1 MVQKLLKRL
10 LKMNKIIDFIEKIIL
25 KLLGYK

>member
-1 MVQKLLKRL
+1 MAQKLSKRL

-25 KLLGYK
+25 RLLGYK